1 MIEFLN
7 EISKFTFILHLFPA
21 IALFTFRLPRR
32 KLFIL
37 RAAAY
42 IAVLIGLSL
51 VWGLL
56 GNVISIEY
64 ISYVIIVRQIVL
76 FVVSVLG
83 IPFLFSVSG
92 YTSVFCGVG
101 AYALQNLIYRIAE
114 IIIKSIAVWTTVNE
128 QSLSIISF
136 FIRLAL
142 YLIAYLL
149 SFFLVFKK
157 YVINESV
164 CKRNRKILFL
174 GIGMIALFIVFS
186 DMRQSS
192 DIGYII
198 GSIYTV
204 ANCLFILYILKYIIA
219 TENLEVDKRTLEQML
234 RLKGEQLAA
243 SKETI
248 DIINIKCHDMKHQI
262 ALLRRQTNSEILD
275 KLEQTIDIYDLSLQ
289 TGNVALDILLAEKG
303 LVCKS
308 KSIKFTCIAD
318 GGQLSFINEVDIYS
332 LFGNAL
338 DNAITAVENLDE
350 DKRTVAITVKQ
361 SVGLVSIHIENY
373 CAHHYEYSDGLP
385 VTTEPDKN
393 YHGFGMKSIKSII
406 EKYHGFMDVS
416 DSDNVFKLN
425 ISFPLN

>member
-1 MIEFLN
+1 
-7 EISKFTFILHLFPA
+7 
-21 IALFTFRLPRR
+21 
-32 KLFIL
+32 
-37 RAAAY
+37 
-42 IAVLIGLSL
+42 
-51 VWGLL
+51 
-56 GNVISIEY
+56 
-64 ISYVIIVRQIVL
+64 
-76 FVVSVLG
+76 
-83 IPFLFSVSG
+83 
-92 YTSVFCGVG
+92 
-101 AYALQNLIYRIAE
+101 
-114 IIIKSIAVWTTVNE
+114 
-128 QSLSIISF
+128 
-136 FIRLAL
+136 
-142 YLIAYLL
+142 
-149 SFFLVFKK
+149 
-157 YVINESV
+157 
-164 CKRNRKILFL
+164 
-174 GIGMIALFIVFS
+174 MIALLIVFS

-219 TENLEVDKRTLEQML
+219 TENLEVDKRTLEQRL
-234 RLKGEQLAA
+234 RLEGEQLAA